1 MSTSKIGTL
10 SGSKHI
16 SDKDLGSQQL
26 MHLNI
31 ENVSSYHSAR
41 KSNPH
46 LEHSSARRVPPNKIK
61 DAISRDFD
69 KMTDV
74 SIRKDKKSSRGDKS
88 SVM

>member
-1 MSTSKIGTL
+1 MSTSKIG
-10 SGSKHI
+10 GSKHV
-16 SDKDLGSQQL
+16 SDKDLDSQQL
-26 MHLNI
+26 MSLNI

-46 LEHSSARRVPPNKIK
+46 LDPRSSARRVPNKIK

-74 SIRKDKKSSRGDKS
+74 SIKKDKKSSRGDKS

>member
-1 MSTSKIGTL
+1 MSTSKIG
-10 SGSKHI
+10 GSKHV
-16 SDKDLGSQQL
+16 SDKDLDSQQL
-26 MHLNI
+26 MSLNI

-46 LEHSSARRVPPNKIK
+46 LERSSARRVPNKIK

-74 SIRKDKKSSRGDKS
+74 SIKKDKKSSRGDKS